1 MTNDLKFT
9 TAEDYMNETIIIE
22 DTISRNK
29 KFQEERELRV
39 NNLKKAKAPVG
50 LIEYE
55 EMISKMTLAEYN
67 IYCQQREEEDKKNK
81 LEYAKNNPIQKSIVD
96 EIYDRES
103 KLKYDYWT
111 YATNVHWLMAI
122 DPLGFIS
129 REDFENDLYITFL
142 EHAKEIYKDRFK
154 EEFRKEDGFEEEF
167 GEEE

>member
-29 KFQEERELRV
+29 KFQEERNLRV
-39 NNLKKAKAPVG
+39 EQLKKAKAPG
-50 LIEYE
+50 ALIEYE

-67 IYCQQREEEDKKNK
+67 IYCQQYEEEDKKNK

-154 EEFRKEDGFEEEF
+154 EEFREEDGFEEEF
-167 GEEE
+167 GEE